1 MAQMIKDQIVPNKDL
16 QTVVIGIGNQ
26 KGGVGKTTMTVQLA
40 CALAEIGRK
49 ILIIDLDVNAGSTK
63 HFGIKPEAFLGTFEV
78 MLGEEDPLDVVVTK
92 DDKTSDTGREG
103 ENNLVE
109 NVDLICGGRKL
120 EQLDERLRM
129 KKSKFDP
136 APPHD
141 CLKDVI
147 EKLRGHYDY
156 VFLDTPPSA
165 PLPIIAAY
173 KAADGFLLVAIPE
186 GLAIQGLTEA
196 LHDIEEVKKYG
207 NEKLQLV
214 GITIG
219 AVESRTRLSRELVAY
234 VAGTFKEHQLLPVI
248 PRSTIIPTAQTQ
260 EKTIFQVDN
269 SHPICEA
276 FRELSRSF
284 EANIEKFIGVTRKR
298 IVPEQLNEMG
308 VVANG

>member
-1 MAQMIKDQIVPNKDL
+1 MCHRQGLESHGRKFMK
-16 QTVVIGIGNQ
+16 TVVIGIGNQ
-26 KGGVGKTTMTVQLA
+26 KGGVGKTTVTVQLA
-40 CALAEIGRK
+40 CALAEMGRK
-49 ILIIDLDVNAGSTK
+49 VLIIDLDVNAGSTK

-78 MLGEEDPLDVVVTK
+78 MLGEEDPLDVVVSA
-92 DDKTSDTGREG
+92 DDKTSDISREG
-103 ENNLVE
+103 ENNLVP
-109 NVDLICGGRKL
+109 NVDIICGGRKL
-120 EQLDERLRM
+120 EQLDERLRL

-141 CLKDVI
+141 CLKSVV
-147 EKLRGHYDY
+147 ENLRGHYDY

-214 GITIG
+214 GITVG

-260 EKTIFQVDN
+260 EKTIFQVEPG
-269 SHPICEA
+269 HPICEA
-276 FRELSRSF
+276 FRELARNF
-284 EANIEKFIGVTRKR
+284 EKNIEKFLGVKR
-298 IVPEQLNEMG
+298 QETTPVEQVSMG
-308 VVANG
+308 EVANG